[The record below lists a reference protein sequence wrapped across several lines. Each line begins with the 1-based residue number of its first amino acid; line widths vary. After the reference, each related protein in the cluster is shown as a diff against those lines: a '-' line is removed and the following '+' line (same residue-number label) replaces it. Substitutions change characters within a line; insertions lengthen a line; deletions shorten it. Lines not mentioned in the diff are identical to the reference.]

1 MSLKN
6 IVATFSDQ
14 FKYVI
19 AMKMGRINSF
29 FPETQISN
37 GGNLLSRLSNN
48 ATYG

>member
-1 MSLKN
+1 MGAAFL
-6 IVATFSDQ
+6 DQ
-14 FKYVI
+14 FKYVK
-19 AMKMGRINSF
+19 AMKMKRINSF